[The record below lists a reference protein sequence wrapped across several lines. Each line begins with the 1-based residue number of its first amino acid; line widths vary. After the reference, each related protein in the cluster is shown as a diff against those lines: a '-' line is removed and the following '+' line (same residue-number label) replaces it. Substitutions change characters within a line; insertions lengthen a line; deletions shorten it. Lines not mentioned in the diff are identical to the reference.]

1 MPSKIDVGESMVA
14 RLRGAGDA
22 IQANTGY
29 PACVLTHDIPRR
41 LRRAFLA
48 LSVACSLVLGAALFS
63 PATADEPT
71 TWETVPDVSAFDF
84 VMLVLVIPLGL
95 ALVITLLTLVPLLIN
110 DRGYQPGQS
119 WRSQVEWFGGPSK
132 GVRAADEVTAEQVEA
147 RSKDT
152 GGTSGSW

>member
-1 MPSKIDVGESMVA
+1 M
-14 RLRGAGDA
+14 
-22 IQANTGY
+22 
-29 PACVLTHDIPRR
+29 
-41 LRRAFLA
+41 
-48 LSVACSLVLGAALFS
+48 ACSLVLGAALFS

-71 TWETVPDVSAFDF
+71 TWERVPDVSAFDF
-84 VMLVLVIPLGL
+84 VMLVLVIPLAL

-119 WRSQVEWFGGPSK
+119 WSSQVEWFGGPTK
-132 GVRAADEVTAEQVEA
+132 GVKAADEVTPEQVEA